1 MANPNEVHEGTIQPV
16 SASLDVEKSVAVDLQ
31 ALPPAYT
38 KDEDAFDSDVNSN
51 FQEGVQRARAI
62 TAIWS
67 KWTLLTLF
75 CLLYVISFV
84 DYLQNAIDSALNPY
98 ITSSFG
104 RHGLLNVGSVLSS
117 IIGGVAPLALAKV
130 VDIWGRVEG
139 FVVMITVCVVGMI
152 LKATCHTVEQYV
164 GAHVLYWTGH
174 IGMIYVIEV
183 MISDMTT
190 LRNRMIYF
198 GINGTPRIASTFAG
212 PAIADLFYKH
222 LDFRWAFGAFAII
235 LVGCSA
241 PAMGLMVWMSHR
253 AKAQGLIESRRRE
266 HNRSILGS
274 LKHYFIEFDVPGIL
288 LITAALALLL
298 LPFSLVAYAPN
309 GWETGYIIAMLVL
322 GVVLFPAFY
331 LYEAYIAPVQ
341 FLPFKYLKQG
351 TIIGSALLYG
361 LMFLSTFTW
370 NGYYGSYLQVVHRLS
385 LKNANYVLNAY
396 SLTSTVFAPLIGAVI
411 AYTGN
416 FKWTAYT
423 GVPIMLLGTALI
435 IPFRSPGTNPGVLA
449 LTQILVGLGSG
460 FFTVCSSL
468 AIMAPVTHQ
477 YIAVTNALGGLF
489 GGVGAGIGLAI
500 AGALWNNLL
509 PQELYN
515 RLPESQK
522 ANSRTIFGDMVLQM
536 SFADG
541 TPERDAIVDSYAHVM
556 RLMVIAGA
564 ALMPLCLASIVVWKN
579 INVKEVEEK
588 RGIQT
593 KGTVL

>member
-1 MANPNEVHEGTIQPV
+1 MANPNEVYESNIQPV
-16 SASLDVEKSVAVDLQ
+16 STPHDIEKSVAVVSQ
-31 ALPPAYT
+31 PFPPAYS
-38 KDEDAFDSDVNSN
+38 KDEDAFDSDANSN

-67 KWTLLTLF
+67 KWTLLSLF
-75 CLLYVISFV
+75 CLLYIISFV
-84 DYLQNAIDSALNPY
+84 DYLQNAIDSTLNPY

-241 PAMGLMVWMSHR
+241 PAMGLMVWMSHK
-253 AKAQGLIESRRRE
+253 AKKQGLIESRRRE
-266 HNRSILGS
+266 SNRIIFSS

-298 LPFSLVAYAPN
+298 LPFSLVSYAPN
-309 GWETGYIIAMLVL
+309 GWKTGYIIAMLVL
-322 GVVLFPAFY
+322 GVFLFPAFY
-331 LYEAYIAPVQ
+331 LYEAYLAPVQ

-351 TIIGSALLYG
+351 TIVGSALLYG

-385 LKNANYVLNAY
+385 IKNANYVLNAY
-396 SLTSTVFAPLIGAVI
+396 SLTSTVFAPLIGALI
-411 AYTGN
+411 SYTGN

-460 FFTVCSSL
+460 LFTVCSSL

-477 YIAVTNALGGLF
+477 YIAVVNALGGLF

-509 PQELYN
+509 PVELHN

-522 ANSRTIFGDMVLQM
+522 VNSRTIFGDIVLQM

-556 RLMVIAGA
+556 RLMVITGA
-564 ALMPLCLASIVVWKN
+564 ALMPLCLASIVIWKN
-579 INVKEVEEK
+579 INVREIEEK
-588 RGIQT
+588 KGNQT